1 MQAKPVKNCYQNF
14 QTREGSLSVF
24 ELDERLARDSDL
36 ITVLGLCQ
44 LRLLKDSRWPWLML
58 VPQRAGMS
66 EVFELA
72 PLDQALLTFETNS
85 VAAAL
90 RTVTGATKINV
101 GALGNIVRQLH
112 VHVVARF
119 EGDPNWPGPIWG
131 FGKPEPYDDGSRQ
144 IFINKLAEALSS

>member
-1 MQAKPVKNCYQNF
+1 
-14 QTREGSLSVF
+14 LSDF
-24 ELDERLARDSDL
+24 ELDGRLARDSDL

-58 VPQRAGMS
+58 VPQRAGMQ

-72 PLDQALLTFETNS
+72 PLDQALLTFETNAA
-85 VAAAL
+85 AAAL
-90 RTVTGATKINV
+90 KTVTGATKINV
-101 GALGNIVRQLH
+101 GALGNVVRQLH

-131 FGKPEPYDDGSRQ
+131 FGSAEPYDHAPRQ
-144 IFINKLAEALSS
+144 DFINKLVEALSS